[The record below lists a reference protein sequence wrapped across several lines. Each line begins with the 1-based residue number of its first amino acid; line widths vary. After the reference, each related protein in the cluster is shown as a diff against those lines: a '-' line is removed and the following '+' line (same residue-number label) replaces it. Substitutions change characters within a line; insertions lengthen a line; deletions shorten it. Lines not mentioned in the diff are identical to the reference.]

1 MRGEYEPVF
10 VQVSQSDVVAVNSH
24 SSSSLF
30 LFRTAEEPMSGQ
42 HMIPHI
48 PGQEDCMEGYEEP
61 CAS

>member
-10 VQVSQSDVVAVNSH
+10 VQVSQSNVMGVNSH

-42 HMIPHI
+42 LMIPDN
-48 PGQEDCMEGYEEP
+48 PVEDCCTEGYEEP